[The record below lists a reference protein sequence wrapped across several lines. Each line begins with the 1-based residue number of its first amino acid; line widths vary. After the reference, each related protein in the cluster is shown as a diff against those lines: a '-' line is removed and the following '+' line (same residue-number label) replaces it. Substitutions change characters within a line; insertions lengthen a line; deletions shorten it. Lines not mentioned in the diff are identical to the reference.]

1 MLAAL
6 IGTLLTV
13 QPARAAQT
21 SQEANPVVIY
31 MFWGDGC
38 PHCAKAKPF
47 LEELAARNPNVE
59 LRFYEIY
66 NIVANRELFERMG
79 TAHDYEPRGV
89 PAIYIADQHWEGWS
103 DAVGAQIEEVV

>member
-1 MLAAL
+1 MRPQSITTRETPQLFTRFLVLALLAAL

-13 QPARAAQT
+13 QPARAAQS

-59 LRFYEIY
+59 LLFY
-66 NIVANRELFERMG
+66 
-79 TAHDYEPRGV
+79 
-89 PAIYIADQHWEGWS
+89 
-103 DAVGAQIEEVV
+103 